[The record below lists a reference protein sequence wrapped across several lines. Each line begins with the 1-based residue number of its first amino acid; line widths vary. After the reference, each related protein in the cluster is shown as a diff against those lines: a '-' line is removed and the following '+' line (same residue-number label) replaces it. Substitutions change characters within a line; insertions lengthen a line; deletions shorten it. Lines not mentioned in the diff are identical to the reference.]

1 MNAIL
6 VVDDDTVFL
15 DVVRESLASH
25 APQLRVYTATTV
37 ADTLAMLQGVTKGMP
52 RPACVVLDYHLD
64 CCDAPDLVTQ
74 LRAIDGLADLPV
86 LVLSQFAWP
95 QDRLAAAAV
104 GVTRFEVKPSRAR
117 ELASVVLNFWKE
129 HAP

>member
-25 APQLRVYTATTV
+25 APQLRVYTAKTA
-37 ADTLAMLQGVTKGMP
+37 ADALAILQGVTECMT

-64 CCDAPDLVTQ
+64 SCDAPELVPR

-95 QDRLAAAAV
+95 QDRLSAAAV

-129 HAP
+129 HAT